1 METRETKREH
11 RETRMRVN
19 KNRGKGNRKTKE
31 TRGNKLDKH
40 LNKGSREE
48 SKEKMRVNG
57 TRKMATRKPRRQRR
71 IRRTKIGT
79 SEIKREQ
86 RGTRIIVKWNKE

>member
-1 METRETKREH
+1 METREMKREH

-31 TRGNKLDKH
+31 TKGNKVDKH
-40 LNKGSREE
+40 LNKGSKEE

-57 TRKMATRKPRRQRR
+57 NKENGNKE
-71 IRRTKIGT
+71 TKET
-79 SEIKREQ
+79 KENK
-86 RGTRIIVKWNKE
+86 KDKNWNK